1 MKEAKKFR
9 RNERKEEIKKRNVKN
24 IRREGLKKGE
34 RRKI

>member
-9 RNERKEEIKKRNVKN
+9 RNERKEEKMKRNVKN
-24 IRREGLKKGE
+24 IGREGLKKGE